1 MPVHRVVKPKGLPFP
16 ELPSGPLMDHEQA
29 LLDAIVRAVDKK
41 IRRPPNNF
49 MLFRS
54 WAIRCH
60 KDPQMKIEHLPEDV
74 AAEFRTRGAGFASEA
89 WKRLSAD
96 GKAHWTIRSRVTA
109 NAHALLFPDYQY
121 RPVHQPKEVKDAKKQ
136 KQREERIRKGLEP
149 EPPKPPRKARKGR
162 NAKALTPCDSQLGTP
177 MSSAPSLDEPP
188 MASLPFPL
196 TPASCVGSFTPA
208 PLLAARPPWVF
219 EDRLV
224 TKVVD
229 DWNHFEP
236 PQPTYRRGSLPY
248 RRGSSVPLEYP
259 MRQDT
264 SQGSLDLNDMPN
276 IARTFQPQP
285 SSSLFDPN
293 FQFALP
299 VPEQL
304 PQLPTATSA
313 FEECV
318 GAQAQAEAAM
328 ASSSSIK
335 FIDPFNPSS
344 ELPAV
349 PTYNAPLTPF
359 APDAAPCALDES
371 FPVPEDAQF
380 MGPGF
385 GMTGFEQR
393 SSLGLV
399 GLDQPAQYPMGG
411 FEQYSGDMDTS
422 MYAPAFDDNTALE
435 MLGNLDTADI
445 DRYLSDTQ
453 PSSTSSSP
461 YTLQSGSLGLELEL
475 LSSPAAELLPEDFG
489 YNGSF

>member
-29 LLDAIVRAVDKK
+29 LLDAMVRAVDKK

-60 KDPQMKIEHLPEDV
+60 KDPHTKIEHLPDEV
-74 AAEFRTRGAGFASEA
+74 AAEFRARGAGFASEA
-89 WKRLSAD
+89 WKQLSAD

-149 EPPKPPRKARKGR
+149 EPPKPPRKARK
-162 NAKALTPCDSQLGTP
+162 AKALTPCDSQLGTP
-177 MSSAPSLDEPP
+177 ASSSTSLDEPP
-188 MASLPFPL
+188 IASLPYPL
-196 TPASCVGSFTPA
+196 TPASCAGSFTPG
-208 PLLAARPPWVF
+208 PLLSTRAPWVF

-224 TKVVD
+224 TRVAD

-276 IARTFQPQP
+276 IARTFQP
-285 SSSLFDPN
+285 SSSLLEQN
-293 FQFALP
+293 FQFPVTLPILP
-299 VPEQL
+299 VQL
-304 PQLPTATSA
+304 PRLPCAASA

-328 ASSSSIK
+328 ASSSTIK

-344 ELPAV
+344 EISAV
-349 PTYNAPLTPF
+349 QAYNAPLTPF
-359 APDAAPCALDES
+359 APDAVPCALDDS

-380 MGPGF
+380 MGPAF

-393 SSLGLV
+393 SSLGFV
-399 GLDQPAQYPMGG
+399 GLDQPSQYPMGG
-411 FEQYSGDMDTS
+411 FEQYSGDLGTTV
-422 MYAPAFDDNTALE
+422 YAPAFDDNTALE
-435 MLGNLDTADI
+435 MLGNLETADI

-453 PSSTSSSP
+453 PSSASSSP
-461 YTLQSGSLGLELEL
+461 YTLHSGSLGLELDL
-475 LSSPAAELLPEDFG
+475 LSSPSAQLLPEEFG
-489 YNGSF
+489 YNGPF